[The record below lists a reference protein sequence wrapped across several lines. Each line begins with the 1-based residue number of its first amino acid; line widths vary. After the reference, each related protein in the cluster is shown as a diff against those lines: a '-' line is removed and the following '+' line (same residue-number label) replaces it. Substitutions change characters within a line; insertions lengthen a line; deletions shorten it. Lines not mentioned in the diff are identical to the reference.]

1 MKRAEVYTTI
11 AGAVIGVLGL
21 IGVFSLISFRPE
33 DVPGAIYPTKGE
45 IQNICGTW
53 GAVIAKNLLYLF
65 GFAAYAVILLT
76 CIGGFCLSGAL
87 KIGYPIQR
95 VAGAVFLCLSV
106 SGWLAMIKIGEG
118 FSNWPLASLGG
129 IFGFFYHNMFTSKI
143 GLLGEALSLALFSFL
158 GLFLM
163 FEDKLL
169 IFIHILFKGAVKPLQ
184 KINVNEMPNP
194 LSNEKMEQ
202 QLAMAGV
209 SRESEVLKSEKMKVE
224 PIEFQKTAA
233 VKGEPEKI
241 KKVKAPKAELKEVED
256 DEEDDDEEDIEEIAE
271 EIKPKKRLKSEEKQA
286 LKAEE
291 AKEREEAVARE
302 QEARKKQA
310 NMAAARA
317 VQEAQKKKPDTI
329 IDELASVDG
338 EDIQQMK
345 GDDKLY
351 VLPPKTLLEES
362 KKVKKESQTVLEEKA
377 YKLTE
382 TLSDFGISSEIVS
395 IVQGPVVTLFEIS
408 IGKGIRVQKILALPD
423 NIAMALESVSV
434 RIIAPM
440 PGKATIGIEI
450 PNAIKEDV
458 RLLNIIDSEGFDR
471 SKYTLPFVLGRDA
484 AGNALISDITKMPH
498 VLIAGATGSGKSVC
512 LNSLIV
518 SMMMFCRPDELK
530 MVMIDPK
537 MVEMKGYE
545 GLPHLSMPVVVDMKK
560 ATAVFERLVE
570 QMEKRYR
577 LLSKVGVRNIASYNS
592 MSKEDII
599 KKISKYEEVKE
610 EDIQLPLPYMLVI
623 VDELAD
629 LMMSAPKEVE
639 ICITRLAQ
647 KSRAVGIHVVL
658 ATQRPSVDVVT
669 GLIKSNMPTRLSF
682 QTASKIDSRTILD
695 QQGAESLLGM
705 GDMLFM
711 PPGTSKLVRAQ
722 GVYISDDEINSIIEH
737 CTKQMRPKYDEEL
750 VNAKPSHDEDG
761 EEGSMPGDDDELFDP
776 AVKIVLESERGSA
789 SLLQRK
795 LGIGYNR
802 ASRLIEMMEERGIIG
817 PHKGSV
823 ARDLYMT
830 LQEWEMI
837 QAGKMPNSA
846 EMENEEPKA

>member
-1 MKRAEVYTTI
+1 MKRGEVYITI
-11 AGAVIGVLGL
+11 AGAIIGVLGL

-33 DVPGAIYPTKGE
+33 DVPGVMYPSKGE
-45 IQNICGTW
+45 VQNICGTW
-53 GAVIAKNLLYLF
+53 GANIAKQLLYLF
-65 GFAAYAVILLT
+65 GFASYIVIFFM

-87 KIGYPIQR
+87 KLGYPLQR
-95 VAGAVFLCLSV
+95 VSGAIFLCLSV
-106 SGWLAMIKIGEG
+106 SGWLAMISIGES
-118 FSNWPLASLGG
+118 FSNWPLPSLGG
-129 IFGFFYHNMFTSKI
+129 VFGFFYHNMFTSKI
-143 GLLGEALSLALFSFL
+143 GVLGEALSLALFTFL
-158 GLFLM
+158 GLFLI

-169 IFIHILFKGAVKPLQ
+169 VVIHYLFSSAIKPLQ
-184 KINVNEMPNP
+184 NINVNTTPLTSNKMEAQLATAGGAPIESEMK
-194 LSNEKMEQ
+194 NEKLKTVKENFSKVA
-202 QLAMAGV
+202 LPV
-209 SRESEVLKSEKMKVE
+209 EESERVSVKVASQE
-224 PIEFQKTAA
+224 A
-233 VKGEPEKI
+233 VEET
-241 KKVKAPKAELKEVED
+241 VEVVEEEL
-256 DEEDDDEEDIEEIAE
+256 
-271 EIKPKKRLKSEEKQA
+271 KPKKRLKAEEKQA
-286 LKAEE
+286 LKEEE
-291 AKEREEAVARE
+291 AKEKEESLARE

-317 VQEAQKKKPDTI
+317 VQEAIKKKPVTI
-329 IDELASVDG
+329 IDELANVDG
-338 EDIQQMK
+338 EDVQAMK
-345 GDDKLY
+345 GDDKIY
-351 VLPPKTLLEES
+351 VLPPKNLLEQS
-362 KKVKKESQTVLEEKA
+362 KKVQKESQSVLEEKA

-423 NIAMALESVSV
+423 NIAMALEAVSV

-440 PGKATIGIEI
+440 PGKSTIGIEI

-458 RLLNIIDSEGFDR
+458 RLLSIIESEGFDR

-577 LLSKVGVRNIASYNS
+577 LLSKVGVRNIASYNA
-592 MSKEDII
+592 MSKEDIV
-599 KKISKYEEVKE
+599 KKISKYEEITE
-610 EDIQLPLPYMLVI
+610 EEIQLPMPYIVVI

-629 LMMSAPKEVE
+629 LMMSAPKAVE

-669 GLIKSNMPTRLSF
+669 GLIKSNLPTRLSF

-695 QQGAESLLGM
+695 QQGAEGLLGM

-750 VNAKPSHDEDG
+750 VNAKPTNDDD
-761 EEGSMPGDDDELFDP
+761 EEGGSAPGDDDDLFDP
-776 AVKIVLESERGSA
+776 AVKIVLETERGSA

-846 EMENEEPKA
+846 ELEN

>member
-1 MKRAEVYTTI
+1 MKKAEIYTTI
-11 AGAVIGVLGL
+11 AGAVLGVIGL
-21 IGVFSLISFRPE
+21 IGIFSLISFRPE
-33 DVPGAIYPTKGE
+33 DVPGTIYPMKGE
-45 IQNICGTW
+45 VQNICGPY
-53 GAVIAKNLLYLF
+53 GATIAQHLLYLF
-65 GFAAYAVILLT
+65 GFSSYLIILLT
-76 CIGGFCLSGAL
+76 CFGGFCLFGAL
-87 KIGYPIQR
+87 HIERPMQR
-95 VAGAVFLCLSV
+95 VTGGIFLCLSL
-106 SGWLAMIKIGEG
+106 SGWLAMINIGES

-129 IFGFFYHNMFTSKI
+129 IFGHFYHTLFTAKI
-143 GLLGEALSLALFSFL
+143 GVLGEALSLLLFSFL

-163 FEDKLL
+163 LEDKLL
-169 IFIHILFKGAVKPLQ
+169 IFTNLIIGKIFKPVPKL
-184 KINVNEMPNP
+184 NVEELTNQ
-194 LSNEKMEQ
+194 LSKNAMEP
-202 QLAMAGV
+202 QLASV
-209 SRESEVLKSEKMKVE
+209 SAQHEKASV
-224 PIEFQKTAA
+224 
-233 VKGEPEKI
+233 EKI
-241 KKVKAPKAELKEVED
+241 KQVKTDFEKVVDVIPKEQLKKKSVNVKVVENEEED
-256 DEEDDDEEDIEEIAE
+256 DEDEKEEEIVDVPLNE
-271 EIKPKKRLKSEEKQA
+271 KPKKKLKSEEKQA
-286 LKAEE
+286 QKEEE
-291 AKEREEAVARE
+291 AREAQAALERE

-310 NMAAARA
+310 AMAAARA
-317 VQEAQKKKPDTI
+317 VQEAQKKKPATI
-329 IDELASVDG
+329 IDEIVTQEDD
-338 EDIQQMK
+338 DIQQMR
-345 GDDKLY
+345 GDDKEY

-362 KKVKKESQTVLEEKA
+362 KKVKKESQSVLEEKA
-377 YKLTE
+377 IKLTE
-382 TLSDFGISSEIVS
+382 TLSDFGISSEIVN

-423 NIAMALESVSV
+423 NIAMALEAVSV

-440 PGKATIGIEI
+440 PGKSTIGIEI

-458 RLLNIIDSEGFDR
+458 RLLSIIDSEGFDR
-471 SKYTLPFVLGRDA
+471 SKYNLPFVLGRDA

-577 LLSKVGVRNIASYNS
+577 LLSKVGVRNIATYNS
-592 MSKEDII
+592 LSKEDII
-599 KKISKYEEVKE
+599 KKLSKYEEVKE
-610 EDIQLPLPYMLVI
+610 EDVQLPMPYTVVI

-639 ICITRLAQ
+639 VCITRLAQ

-695 QQGAESLLGM
+695 QQGAEGLLGM

-722 GVYISDDEINSIIEH
+722 GVYISDDEINAIIEH
-737 CTKQMRPKYDEEL
+737 CTKQLRPKFDEEL
-750 VNAKPSHDEDG
+750 VNCKPSRDEDDDDDEDG
-761 EEGSMPGDDDELFDP
+761 LPGGDDELFDP

-830 LQEWEMI
+830 LEEWEMI

-846 EMENEEPKA
+846 ELE

>member
-1 MKRAEVYTTI
+1 MF
-11 AGAVIGVLGL
+11 LGL
-21 IGVFSLISFRPE
+21 IGSFMKKAEIYNTVAGAVLGVIGLIGIFSLISFRPE
-33 DVPGAIYPTKGE
+33 DVPGAIYPMKNE
-45 IQNICGTW
+45 IQNICGPY
-53 GAVIAKNLLYLF
+53 GATIAKHLLYLF
-65 GFAAYAVILLT
+65 GFSSYIVIILT
-76 CIGGFCLSGAL
+76 CLGGFCLFGAIQIERPL
-87 KIGYPIQR
+87 QR
-95 VAGAVFLCLSV
+95 VTGGVFLCLSV
-106 SGWLAMIKIGEG
+106 SGWLAMISIGE
-118 FSNWPLASLGG
+118 SLANWPLASLGG
-129 IFGFFYHNMFTSKI
+129 IFGYFYHTLFTAKI
-143 GLLGEALSLALFSFL
+143 GVLGEALSLLLFSFL

-169 IFIHILFKGAVKPLQ
+169 IFMNMIIGKVFKPIAKVNVEEISNQLSRNTIEPQLASASGNLEKASSEKVKPI
-184 KINVNEMPNP
+184 KTDF
-194 LSNEKMEQ
+194 EKVMDVIPKEQ
-202 QLAMAGV
+202 T
-209 SRESEVLKSEKMKVE
+209 KK
-224 PIEFQKTAA
+224 KTL
-233 VKGEPEKI
+233 
-241 KKVKAPKAELKEVED
+241 KVKETEKDFED
-256 DEEDDDEEDIEEIAE
+256 DEDDEDEEEELIED
-271 EIKPKKRLKSEEKQA
+271 KPKKRLKSEEKQA
-286 LKAEE
+286 LKEEE
-291 AKEREEAVARE
+291 AKEAQAALERE

-317 VQEAQKKKPDTI
+317 VQEAQKKKPATI
-329 IDELASVDG
+329 IDEISSQEGD
-338 EDIQQMK
+338 DIQQMR
-345 GDDKLY
+345 GDDKVY

-362 KKVKKESQTVLEEKA
+362 KKVKKESQSVLEEKA
-377 YKLTE
+377 IKLTE
-382 TLSDFGISSEIVS
+382 TLSDFGISSEIVN

-423 NIAMALESVSV
+423 NIAMALEAVSV

-440 PGKATIGIEI
+440 PGKSTIGIEI

-458 RLLNIIDSEGFDR
+458 RLLSIIDSEGFDR
-471 SKYTLPFVLGRDA
+471 SKYNLPFVLGRDA

-577 LLSKVGVRNIASYNS
+577 LLSKVGVRNIATYNS

-599 KKISKYEEVKE
+599 KKLSKNEEVN
-610 EDIQLPLPYMLVI
+610 EDEVQLPLPYIVVI

-695 QQGAESLLGM
+695 QQGAEGLLGM

-722 GVYISDDEINSIIEH
+722 GVYISDDEINAIIEH
-737 CTKQMRPKYDEEL
+737 CTKQMRPKFDEEL
-750 VNAKPSHDEDG
+750 VNAKPSNNDEDG
-761 EEGSMPGDDDELFDP
+761 EDGLPGEDDELFDP

-830 LQEWEMI
+830 LEEWEMI

-846 EMENEEPKA
+846 ELE

>member
-1 MKRAEVYTTI
+1 MKRSEVYTTI
-11 AGAVIGVLGL
+11 VGATIGVMGL
-21 IGVFSLISFRPE
+21 IGIFSLISFRPE
-33 DVPGAIYPTKGE
+33 DVPGAIYPSKGA

-65 GFAAYAVILLT
+65 GFSSYLVILLT
-76 CIGGFCLSGAL
+76 CVGGFCLSGAL
-87 KIGYPIQR
+87 KLGHPIQR
-95 VAGAVFLCLSV
+95 VSGAVFLCLSV
-106 SGWLAMIKIGEG
+106 SGWLAMISIGET

-129 IFGFFYHNMFTSKI
+129 IFGYFYHTMFTSKI
-143 GLLGEALSLALFSFL
+143 GMLGEALSLALFTFL

-169 IFIHILFKGAVKPLQ
+169 IGIHYLFKGIFQPVEKL
-184 KINVNEMPNP
+184 NVDELAAQLGNNKVEA
-194 LSNEKMEQ
+194 
-202 QLAMAGV
+202 QLAAVGMPH
-209 SRESEVLKSEKMKVE
+209 ESGSVKSEKVVTKPE
-224 PIEFQKTAA
+224 ELKKEAA
-233 VKGEPEKI
+233 VLEEPVKA
-241 KKVKAPKAELKEVED
+241 KKNKVKEVVAEEE
-256 DEEDDDEEDIEEIAE
+256 DEEDLEEDEIEEVVE
-271 EIKPKKRLKSEEKQA
+271 VPKTKKQLKSEEKQA
-286 LKAEE
+286 LKEEE
-291 AKEREEAVARE
+291 AKEREEAIARE
-302 QEARKKQA
+302 QEARKRQA

-329 IDELASVDG
+329 IDELANIDG
-338 EDIQQMK
+338 EDVQQMK

-362 KKVKKESQTVLEEKA
+362 KKVKKESQSVLEEKA
-377 YKLTE
+377 IKLTE

-423 NIAMALESVSV
+423 NIAMALEAVSV

-450 PNAIKEDV
+450 PNAVKEDV

-512 LNSLIV
+512 LNSLVV

-577 LLSKVGVRNIASYNS
+577 LLSKVGVRNIATYNS
-592 MSKEDII
+592 LSKEEIL
-599 KKISKYEEVKE
+599 KKLNKYEEVKE
-610 EDIQLPLPYMLVI
+610 EDVQLPLPYIVVI

-722 GVYISDDEINSIIEH
+722 GVYISDNEINSIIEH

-750 VNAKPSHDEDG
+750 VNAKPSSDDEDG
-761 EEGSMPGDDDELFDP
+761 EGGGMSGEDDDLFDP
-776 AVKIVLESERGSA
+776 AVKIVLEEERGSA

-846 EMENEEPKA
+846 VMENVDPKQ

>member
-1 MKRAEVYTTI
+1 MKKAEVYTTV
-11 AGAVIGVLGL
+11 AGATIGVLGL
-21 IGVFSLISFRPE
+21 IGIFSLISFRPE
-33 DVPGAIYPTKGE
+33 DVPGAIYPAPSE

-53 GAVIAKNLLYLF
+53 GAIIAKNLLYLF
-65 GFAAYAVILLT
+65 GFSAYVVIVLT
-76 CIGGFCLSGAL
+76 CLSGFCLSGTL
-87 KIGYPIQR
+87 KIWRPLQR
-95 VAGAVFLCLSV
+95 ISGAFFVSLSF
-106 SGWLAMIKIGEG
+106 SGWLAMISIGET

-129 IFGFFYHNMFTSKI
+129 IFGYFYHNMFTTKI
-143 GLLGEALSLALFSFL
+143 GVLGEALSLALFTFL

-169 IFIHILFKGAVKPLQ
+169 IAIHYIFSSAIAPLK
-184 KINVNEMPNP
+184 KINVNEMTVPIVNHSSESSLVTVGAP
-194 LSNEKMEQ
+194 VDSGALKNEKM
-202 QLAMAGV
+202 
-209 SRESEVLKSEKMKVE
+209 KME
-224 PIEFQKTAA
+224 NIDQ
-233 VKGEPEKI
+233 
-241 KKVKAPKAELKEVED
+241 KKVALEVEKPKNIIVEEMNTIE
-256 DEEDDDEEDIEEIAE
+256 DEDQ
-271 EIKPKKRLKSEEKQA
+271 KPKKRLNAEEKQA
-286 LKAEE
+286 LKEEE
-291 AKEREEAVARE
+291 AKKLEESLVRE
-302 QEARKKQA
+302 QDARKKQA
-310 NMAAARA
+310 KMAAARA
-317 VQEAQKKKPDTI
+317 VQEAQKKKPAVI
-329 IDELASVDG
+329 INEFAPLDG

-351 VLPPKTLLEES
+351 VLPPRTLLEQS
-362 KKVKKESQTVLEEKA
+362 KKIIKENQSVLEEKA
-377 YKLTE
+377 IKLTE
-382 TLSDFGISSEIVS
+382 TLADFGISSEIIN
-395 IVQGPVVTLFEIS
+395 IVQGPVVTLFEIC
-408 IGKGIRVQKILALPD
+408 IGKGIRVQKILSLPD
-423 NIAMALESVSV
+423 NIAMALEAVSV

-440 PGKATIGIEI
+440 PGKPTIGIEI

-458 RLLNIIDSEGFDR
+458 RLLSIIESEGFDR

-484 AGNALISDITKMPH
+484 AGSPLISDITKMPH
-498 VLIAGATGSGKSVC
+498 ILIAGATGSGKSVC

-577 LLSKVGVRNIASYNS
+577 ILSKVGVRNIASYNA
-592 MSKEDII
+592 MTKENII
-599 KKISKYEEVKE
+599 KKLSKYEEVTE
-610 EDIQLPLPYMLVI
+610 DDIQLPMPYIVVI

-629 LMMSAPKEVE
+629 LMLSAPKEVE

-695 QQGAESLLGM
+695 QQGADGLLGM

-722 GVYISDDEINSIIEH
+722 GVYISDEEINSIIEH

-750 VNAKPSHDEDG
+750 VNATPSSEEGDEDG
-761 EEGSMPGDDDELFDP
+761 LLVGADDELFDP

-795 LGIGYNR
+795 LGVGYNR

-830 LQEWEMI
+830 LEEWEQI
-837 QAGKMPNSA
+837 QGGKMPQA
-846 EMENEEPKA
+846 IPELEN